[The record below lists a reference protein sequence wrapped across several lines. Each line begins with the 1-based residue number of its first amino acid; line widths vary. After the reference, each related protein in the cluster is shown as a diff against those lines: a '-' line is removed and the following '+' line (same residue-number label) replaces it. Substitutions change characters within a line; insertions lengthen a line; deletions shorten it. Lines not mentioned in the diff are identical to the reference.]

1 MDYEEGEIMDCSPIS
16 TSTSAFTTHTAL
28 TPTSSGE
35 VEDILLVSRGS
46 DNRQP
51 PSKSTQ
57 KIYRPPLSLLV
68 PQSSAQGMRE
78 GQVSEDNMTR
88 QDLLSPHQPQA
99 YSDHPSTIYP
109 DRIVRRVSNTTS
121 RSSFPLEEV
130 REIFSMPM
138 PMMDRCV
145 MIWELYESRSDI
157 DMEISR
163 IQEAHH
169 KQLSVIQKRFD
180 DRSLK
185 IRDELVNLRQNL
197 ETSQSKLQKEA
208 EEHQN
213 TKETKNHLMIRI
225 DGLTEVIRDLKKEKT
240 EENQK
245 NLNVHSDL
253 REQLRMK
260 ISHITEM
267 GHQISQLKTD
277 KRMLNAQILG
287 ITSSTA
293 DNHQLKINEL
303 NGKLE
308 EEKKKDKSVL
318 KHLQQIAQLN
328 RDNHLLKR
336 EVSKLESSLDQ
347 EKARGDR
354 LDKELETSN
363 KSRIDSGK
371 RAEKAILS
379 CEEIRKELYEVKA
392 ELCESTKSLERKEKQ
407 LADLGVIKD
416 RLVREL
422 IQTQTMANKRLE
434 VEKNNLT
441 QQFQVGINELR
452 SQLERLAVE
461 KGIINSSLIIAQSEL
476 RTCQSNLSVREEEN
490 KELKM
495 KIRDL
500 NKDIKDKTKREK
512 EWQGKMERLKV
523 LNADVEKLN
532 EEVFNL
538 KGQLIKQII
547 PPEKTIPLAVRKS
560 TNSGYNSKSIS
571 KEDRLT
577 SIGSNSELLLRASS
591 PLSSAPPSPDP
602 TTPRSIPKPYSA
614 KTLAKD
620 CSTIIS
626 ESACDDHDQRRL
638 VVISR
643 SKLDELRGQLEAA
656 KLENERLKE
665 NKKSTTVKDLDGHGV
680 MTPSQESEISSTS
693 TIFRPNRDEYYV
705 TDKWSKEI
713 REEPDWTKRYKM
725 QLRELIGV
733 VEAKRNEVFLNI
745 LKRPRQGAEDPSQSD
760 LVDVNKIDRRP
771 QKRRIYL

>member
-16 TSTSAFTTHTAL
+16 TSTSTFNLHTAL

-35 VEDILLVSRGS
+35 VEDVLLVSRGF

-51 PSKSTQ
+51 LSRSTQ
-57 KIYRPPLSLLV
+57 KIYRPPLSLV
-68 PQSSAQGMRE
+68 VSQSPAQGMRE
-78 GQVSEDNMTR
+78 EQVSEDNMTR

-121 RSSFPLEEV
+121 RSLFPLEEL
-130 REIFSMPM
+130 REILSMPM
-138 PMMDRCV
+138 PMMDRCIS
-145 MIWELYESRSDI
+145 IWELYESRSDI

-163 IQEAHH
+163 IKEDHN

-180 DRSLK
+180 DRSSK

-197 ETSQSKLQKEA
+197 ETSQSKLQKET
-208 EEHQN
+208 EEHQK

-260 ISHITEM
+260 INHITEM
-267 GHQISQLKTD
+267 GHQISQLQTD

-293 DNHQLKINEL
+293 NKHQLKINEL

-328 RDNHLLKR
+328 RDNQLLKR
-336 EVSKLESSLDQ
+336 EVSKLEVSLEQ
-347 EKARGDR
+347 EKARSDI

-363 KSRIDSGK
+363 RSRIESGE

-379 CEEIRKELYEVKA
+379 CEEIRKELCEVKA
-392 ELCESTKSLERKEKQ
+392 ELCERTKSLEGKEKH
-407 LADLGVIKD
+407 LTDLGITKN

-422 IQTQTMANKRLE
+422 IQTQITANKRLE
-434 VEKNNLT
+434 VVKNNLT
-441 QQFQVGINELR
+441 QQFQVGIKELR

-461 KGIINSSLIIAQSEL
+461 KGIINSSLTTVQSQL
-476 RTCQSNLSVREEEN
+476 RTCQSDLSEQEEEN

-500 NKDIKDKTKREK
+500 NKDIKVKTKREK
-512 EWQGKMERLKV
+512 EWQGSMKRLKV
-523 LNADVEKLN
+523 LDADVEKLN

-538 KGQLIKQII
+538 KGQLIKQIN
-547 PPEKTIPLAVRKS
+547 PAEKTIGLAVRKS

-571 KEDRLT
+571 KEDILT
-577 SIGSNSELLLRASS
+577 SIGSNSNSLLRASS

-602 TTPRSIPKPYSA
+602 TTPRFLHNSDSA
-614 KTLAKD
+614 KTLAKER
-620 CSTIIS
+620 STIVS
-626 ESACDDHDQRRL
+626 GLACDDHEQRRL

-643 SKLDELRGQLEAA
+643 SKLDELRENLKAE
-656 KLENERLKE
+656 KLENERLKQ
-665 NKKSTTVKDLDGHGV
+665 NKKSTGVQDLDSHGV
-680 MTPSQESEISSTS
+680 VAPSPESEISSTL
-693 TIFRPNRDEYYV
+693 TILPPNRNHYYV
-705 TDKWSKEI
+705 ADKWSKEM
-713 REEPDWTKRYKM
+713 REEPAWKKRYKM

-733 VEAKRNEVFLNI
+733 VEGKRNEVFLNI
-745 LKRPRQGAEDPSQSD
+745 LKRPRQGAE
-760 LVDVNKIDRRP
+760 VKTKTNK
-771 QKRRIYL
+771 